1 MPVEVVVQKQ
11 EIVNELIMTEWY
23 QAKILRLCELNNV
36 EEKKDILTDIKIK
49 FGSLNNRDAEQ
60 VARNLDYESLFS
72 QLTSSNRYDDK

>member
-1 MPVEVVVQKQ
+1 MPVKVVEQKR
-11 EIVNELIMTEWY
+11 EIVNEPTMTEWY

-36 EEKKDILTDIKIK
+36 EEKKDVLTDIKIK

-72 QLTSSNRYDDK
+72 QLTPSNRYDDR